1 MVGKIFDFFRR
12 ERAEQP
18 VFIVSGLP
26 RSGTSLMMMMLEAAG
41 IEPLT
46 DFERQA
52 DVDNPKGYYELER
65 VKKMK
70 DGDVAWLD
78 EAHGRAV
85 KVISAL
91 LSFLPQDHSYKVI
104 FMQRNMDEILASQQK
119 MLVNR
124 GETSSDIRDEEM
136 GGLFERHLIK
146 ITDWLSQ
153 QPNIQTLTVD
163 YNLLLK
169 DPVPLVEEI
178 QRFLGRKVDINRM
191 VSIIDPQLYRQ
202 QRQRNQ

>member
-1 MVGKIFDFFRR
+1 
-12 ERAEQP
+12 
-18 VFIVSGLP
+18 
-26 RSGTSLMMMMLEAAG
+26 MMMLEAAG